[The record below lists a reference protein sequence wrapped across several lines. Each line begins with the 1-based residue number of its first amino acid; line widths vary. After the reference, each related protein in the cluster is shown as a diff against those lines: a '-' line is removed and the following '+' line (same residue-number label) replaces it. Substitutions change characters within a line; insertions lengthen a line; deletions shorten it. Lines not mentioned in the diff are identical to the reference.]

1 LNKINVIFICD
12 YVRDHGQW
20 SSLRL
25 EIGTETPA
33 MLLLLPAILL
43 LRVASFSSLL
53 PFYLCLSVLEFL
65 LFQFYEGRYTHEMAH
80 NLGFTA
86 GGWDV
91 VTLRLQGGSWVT
103 RGYSFRELVSWM
115 GM

>member
-1 LNKINVIFICD
+1 VEQPASRNWNRNSSDVAAVARNSFIESCFLFFFTS
-12 YVRDHGQW
+12 VLFV
-20 SSLRL
+20 SL
-25 EIGTETPA
+25 
-33 MLLLLPAILL
+33 
-43 LRVASFSSLL
+43 
-53 PFYLCLSVLEFL
+53 CLEFL
-65 LFQFYEGRYTHEMAH
+65 LFQFYEGCYTHEMAH